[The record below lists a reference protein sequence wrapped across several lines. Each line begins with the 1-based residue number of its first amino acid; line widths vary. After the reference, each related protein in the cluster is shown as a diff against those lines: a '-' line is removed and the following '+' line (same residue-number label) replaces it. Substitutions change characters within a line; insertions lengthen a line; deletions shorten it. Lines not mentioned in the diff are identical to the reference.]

1 MEKCQRCNGKEAMFA
16 CMQCE
21 SFRLLCERCD
31 NYIHGLPGKKGHN
44 RVAMTPQGEKSLRD
58 KQNNNKNNNKNN
70 NNTYQPQELP
80 PLKETIENNNDI
92 YNSNN
97 CNNVNS
103 SKDEDQM
110 NVEMSTSNNKIRGNN
125 DKEFSYSTLYSRDYL
140 NELKSMYNKDKID
153 LECQGSSLRSNL
165 EKIRLNFG
173 EQLKSLSS
181 QIEEF
186 EFTHANASKSLEEKY
201 REKYQNII
209 YDKENMISSLND
221 AVSTL
226 QKQNE
231 MLHTEL
237 KTQNEENHQKIIEYE
252 RHIQQL
258 QNEIIKKEEENY
270 ILKSQM
276 DNIVSHNQ
284 NILQSESTR
293 LMTQYENKIHQILN
307 DADLNREQLLKI
319 ITERENDI
327 KNLVNSNRQQSEE
340 LIVTVKRLKEEN
352 EKINY
357 QLQNAIEEREQ
368 IEKNLAM
375 IKQDHGQ
382 LIQETQKKENF
393 VNKIDDTNKKLSEE
407 NKELKEKVKKLE
419 AIIYGKIKTTSGR

>member
-1 MEKCQRCNGKEAMFA
+1 MEKCQRCNSKEAMFA

-44 RVAMTPQGEKSLRD
+44 RVAMTPQGEESLRS
-58 KQNNNKNNNKNN
+58 KQKNN
-70 NNTYQPQELP
+70 NNTNNEQQELP
-80 PLKETIENNNDI
+80 PLKETIDNNNDM
-92 YNSNN
+92 YNSGYS
-97 CNNVNS
+97 NNVIS

-110 NVEMSTSNNKIRGNN
+110 NVEVSISNNKQRGNN

-140 NELKSMYNKDKID
+140 NELKSIYNKDKID
-153 LECQGSSLRSNL
+153 LECQGSSLRSGL

-181 QIEEF
+181 QLEEF
-186 EFTHANASKSLEEKY
+186 EFAHANASKSLEAKY

-209 YDKENMISSLND
+209 YDKDNMISSLKD
-221 AVSTL
+221 TVSAL

-231 MLHTEL
+231 TLHSEL
-237 KTQNEENHQKIIEYE
+237 KSQNEENHQKIIEYE

-270 ILKSQM
+270 ILKSQI

-307 DADLNREQLLKI
+307 DVDLNREQLLKI

-327 KNLVNSNRQQSEE
+327 KNLVSSNRQQSEE
-340 LIVTVKRLKEEN
+340 LIATVKRLKEEN
-352 EKINY
+352 EKINH
-357 QLQNAIEEREQ
+357 QLQNAIDERDQ

-393 VNKIDDTNKKLSEE
+393 VNKIDNTNKKLSEE

-419 AIIYGKIKTTSGR
+419 GIIYGKIKTTSGR